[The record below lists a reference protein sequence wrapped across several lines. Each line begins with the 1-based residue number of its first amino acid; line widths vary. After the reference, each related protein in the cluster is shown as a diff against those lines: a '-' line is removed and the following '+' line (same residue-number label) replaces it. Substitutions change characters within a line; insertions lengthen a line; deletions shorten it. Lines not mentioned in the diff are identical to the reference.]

1 MAMQEPLGKRRY
13 RRMRKAFALVV
24 LAVALGHGAC
34 SAPPREPDLN
44 DPDPALK
51 IPAMKRL
58 AKAGDKK
65 AVARL
70 VKELNNE
77 DPAVRFYAIRA
88 LEELTGERFGY
99 AYFDDEVERKPALAK
114 WNEWLAGH
122 DPKNGPAQADGSK

>member
-1 MAMQEPLGKRRY
+1 
-13 RRMRKAFALVV
+13 MRKVLALVV
-24 LAVALGHGAC
+24 LAVALGNGAC
-34 SAPPREPDLN
+34 SAPPRDPDLN

-70 VKELNNE
+70 VKELDND

-88 LEELTGERFGY
+88 LEELTGERFGFSY
-99 AYFDDEVERKPALAK
+99 YDDEVERRPALAR
-114 WNEWLAGH
+114 WNQWLAGQ
-122 DPKNGPAQADGSK
+122 DPKSPAQADGSK